1 MYKNKKLTINFF
13 KEGWLSSWKPFVVL
27 FAAIFIIYGQSIF
40 FELTYLDDNNLF
52 IDHHEII
59 SNIKSVGTIFSSDA
73 FFSSNRLYY
82 RPLLNFSFMM
92 EAQFGGSNYLV
103 YHLFNLFWHF
113 LATALFFILLKRLSG
128 RPLFSFLASLIFSI
142 HPVISQAV
150 VWLPGRNDSL
160 LAVFILASF
169 LSFLNY
175 FKKPSLKNLLLY
187 SLFFFLALLSKETS
201 LFFPLL
207 IFIYLLTKGK
217 EKKLTK
223 TQIIP
228 LIILPLV
235 FIFFWFSLRSFA
247 LGDNKIDIGLAV
259 ASVFTN
265 LLPSIA
271 MGAKMF
277 LPFNLSVLPT
287 AADTSFFLSL
297 IAWPAFFLA
306 CFYFH
311 LKNIKIFIF
320 GFFWWAIFFFPPF
333 FVSSGAPFLLEH
345 RLYLPLIGFLIALS
359 AFDGLKNIS
368 WSNKYSRN
376 IIIFIL
382 VLFALISFFH
392 SRKFS
397 NPLVFWQSAVLTSPS
412 SPLAHKNLAVIYY
425 FSGNYFGAEREY
437 NMALKVNPQ
446 EAMINNNL
454 GLIYMNR
461 GEYWRA
467 ETAFRRELELNPEYD
482 KAFANLTELYFKIGK
497 YKEARIYALE
507 ALRINPDV
515 DSVNNLLPLI
525 NQNLN
530 KTEDSLK

>member
-128 RPLFSFLASLIFSI
+128 RPLFSFLAALIFSI

-175 FKKPSLKNLLLY
+175 FKKPNLKNLLLY

-223 TQIIP
+223 T
-228 LIILPLV
+228 LNFIL
-235 FIFFWFSLRSFA
+235 
-247 LGDNKIDIGLAV
+247 
-259 ASVFTN
+259 T
-265 LLPSIA
+265 
-271 MGAKMF
+271 
-277 LPFNLSVLPT
+277 
-287 AADTSFFLSL
+287 
-297 IAWPAFFLA
+297 
-306 CFYFH
+306 FYF
-311 LKNIKIFIF
+311 LVKITNCL
-320 GFFWWAIFFFPPF
+320 
-333 FVSSGAPFLLEH
+333 FVF
-345 RLYLPLIGFLIALS
+345 
-359 AFDGLKNIS
+359 
-368 WSNKYSRN
+368 
-376 IIIFIL
+376 
-382 VLFALISFFH
+382 
-392 SRKFS
+392 
-397 NPLVFWQSAVLTSPS
+397 
-412 SPLAHKNLAVIYY
+412 
-425 FSGNYFGAEREY
+425 
-437 NMALKVNPQ
+437 
-446 EAMINNNL
+446 
-454 GLIYMNR
+454 
-461 GEYWRA
+461 
-467 ETAFRRELELNPEYD
+467 
-482 KAFANLTELYFKIGK
+482 
-497 YKEARIYALE
+497 
-507 ALRINPDV
+507 
-515 DSVNNLLPLI
+515 
-525 NQNLN
+525 
-530 KTEDSLK
+530 